1 MTYAGV
7 GIDLPLTDLAV
18 SADGSYI
25 KYESSSFYDYTLR
38 VTYTSP
44 WHVGADV
51 GYRKIKLDL
60 DDFDDSFADVEF
72 DGPYAGLYLHF

>member
-1 MTYAGV
+1 MGYAGIGV
-7 GIDLPLTDLAV
+7 DLPLTGLSV
-18 SADGSYI
+18 GADGAYV
-25 KYESSSFYDYTLR
+25 KYQGSSFYDFSLR
-38 VTYTSP
+38 ISYTSP
-44 WHVGADV
+44 WFVGAEA